1 MSEQDKRER
10 LWTGTTTTT
19 TTPPP
24 PPPQTNQRRRTP
36 QSKHDQKQ
44 SQSRSLTTG
53 IGLNGGNVRFREH
66 PVVDLLVVED
76 LQEDQTVEGDLR
88 EAAEKKLK
96 GRRAG
101 DKVDGLV
108 EVAEE
113 PGEDHHATEK
123 RGRKS
128 MNKQK
133 KLKIVFTSCPPWT
146 LTCSSDRTVGLL
158 ATIQ

>member
-1 MSEQDKRER
+1 MSEQGKRER

-19 TTPPP
+19 H
-24 PPPQTNQRRRTP
+24 PPQTNKRRRTP
-36 QSKHDQKQ
+36 QSKHDKKQ
-44 SQSRSLTTG
+44 SRSRSQSSSSSLTTG

-76 LQEDQTVEGDLR
+76 LQEDQTVEGNLR
-88 EAAEKKLK
+88 EAAEEKLK

-113 PGEDHHATEK
+113 PGEDHHPTEK
-123 RGRKS
+123 KGE
-128 MNKQK
+128 K
-133 KLKIVFTSCPPWT
+133 KYE
-146 LTCSSDRTVGLL
+146 
-158 ATIQ
+158 